1 MKSNTGRI
9 LILLGVLLLLAA
21 AALCKYNTDQSRE
34 AEHYTGSVIEKLKE
48 EIPAEPPTEPPTAA
62 WNEEDGSTD
71 DLFAEYVPE
80 EEAPVAAGDK
90 MVLGEAYCGYITLPS
105 LGLELPVMSSW
116 SYPNLK
122 LSPCRYSGSA
132 ETNDMI
138 IAAHNYNSHFGRIG
152 ELATGDEIV
161 FTDTLGRKY
170 CYTVSY
176 MELIEGRNVDQMF
189 SGRSDEW
196 DLTLFTC
203 TLSGQSRVTV
213 RANLKPEE
221 EEEQ

>member
-1 MKSNTGRI
+1 MNSNTGRI
-9 LILLGVLLLLAA
+9 FILLGVLLLLAA
-21 AALCKYNTDQSRE
+21 AALCKYNTDQNKK
-34 AEHYTGSVIEKLKE
+34 AEQYTETVIEKLKE
-48 EIPAEPPTEPPTAA
+48 EIPAEPPTEPPTGPGTE
-62 WNEEDGSTD
+62 NDGKTD
-71 DLFAEYVPE
+71 DLFAEYTPE
-80 EEAPVAAGDK
+80 EETAAAAEDK

-116 SYPNLK
+116 SYPNLR

-132 ETNDMI
+132 DTNDMI
-138 IAAHNYNSHFGRIG
+138 IAAHNYSSHFGRIG

-161 FTDTLGRKY
+161 FTDTLGRKF
-170 CYTVSY
+170 CYTLSY

-189 SGRSDEW
+189 SGRSDDW

-213 RANLKPEE
+213 RAVLKEE
-221 EEEQ
+221 DDE